1 MHYGS
6 KPWLVALVQSPTR
19 ALLATLAIVCFTVA
33 GCDKVEG
40 LVEDGKD
47 LVNGGESTVANSP
60 PVTTTPAQ
68 TQITH
73 PETVV
78 PAGPTPQQILEHFN
92 GLQPSQISDGELA
105 QLASSPEA
113 AAAITEIDMTGAE
126 VSGKGLGYL
135 SNLPNLE
142 SLNASS
148 TRIGE
153 DSLAAIGQSQSLR
166 SINLSNSDAND
177 SVVGELSKIPHLQT
191 LNLANTRISTD
202 AARGLGAMRELT
214 DLSLMG
220 SATDQMVAGLTALP
234 IRRLDLS
241 RSQITNASLPM
252 LLQIPTLESLNVD
265 WCRVTGDGFKG
276 FGKSDIKELSV
287 SSTAFGTEGLVAI
300 KGMKSLE
307 DLNVFEA
314 RILMQKNANV
324 FRSFPNLRILNA
336 GKNSLTDA
344 ALEVFFKG
352 HRSLEEL
359 HLPNHK
365 AITDNGLQWLVG
377 LKNLKLL
384 NVVDT
389 SVGARGA
396 QALKQKLPECT
407 IQTSTGTF

>member
-6 KPWLVALVQSPTR
+6 NPWLVALVQSPTR

-113 AAAITEIDMTGAE
+113 AAAITEVDMHGARVSATGL
-126 VSGKGLGYL
+126 SYL
-135 SNLPNLE
+135 SKLPNLE
-142 SLNASS
+142 SLDASS

-153 DSLAAIGQSQSLR
+153 DSLVAIGQSQSLR
-166 SINLSNSDAND
+166 SINLSNSDASD
-177 SVVGELSKIPHLQT
+177 RVVGELSKIPHLQT

-202 AARGLGAMRELT
+202 AARSLGEMRELT

-220 SATDQMVAGLTALP
+220 TATDQMVAGLTALP

-241 RSQITNASLPM
+241 RSQITNASLPI

-265 WCRVTGDGFKG
+265 WCPVTGDGFKG
-276 FGKSDIKELSV
+276 FGKSDIKKLSV
-287 SSTAFGTEGLVAI
+287 SSTGFGTDGLVAI

-314 RILMQKNANV
+314 RVQMQLQANV
-324 FRSFPNLRILNA
+324 FRTFPKLRILNA
-336 GKNSLTDA
+336 GKNGLSDE
-344 ALEVFFKG
+344 ALRVFFKG
-352 HRSLEEL
+352 HKSLEEL
-359 HLPNHK
+359 HLPNQNG
-365 AITDNGLQWLVG
+365 ITDNGLQWLIG

-389 SVGARGA
+389 SVRGPGAIE
-396 QALKQKLPECT
+396 LKKKLPECT
-407 IQTSTGTF
+407 IETSGGTL